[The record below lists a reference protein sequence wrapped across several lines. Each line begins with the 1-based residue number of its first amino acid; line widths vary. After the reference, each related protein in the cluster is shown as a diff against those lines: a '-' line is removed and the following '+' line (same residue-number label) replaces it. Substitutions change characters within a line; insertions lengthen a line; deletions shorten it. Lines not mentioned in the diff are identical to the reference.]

1 MTGNDPTAPGSGKE
15 KQERY
20 RRPVTTP
27 TDPPSGDPSDR
38 PVQRLRVRRA
48 PRYEVFLG
56 MGALLGIVVA
66 LVAGSIGPVD
76 PQTGRAKLIGYLAV
90 GLALLGALLGGLV
103 AVTLERFSRRSRFDG
118 GGPRSR

>member
-1 MTGNDPTAPGSGKE
+1 
-15 KQERY
+15 
-20 RRPVTTP
+20 
-27 TDPPSGDPSDR
+27 
-38 PVQRLRVRRA
+38 VQRLRVRRA

-76 PQTGRAKLIGYLAV
+76 PQTGRAKLIGYLAM